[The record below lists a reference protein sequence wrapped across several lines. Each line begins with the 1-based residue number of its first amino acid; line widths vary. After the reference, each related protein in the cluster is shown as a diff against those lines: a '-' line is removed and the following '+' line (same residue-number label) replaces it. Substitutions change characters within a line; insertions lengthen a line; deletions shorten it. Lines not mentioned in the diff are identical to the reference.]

1 VNWRIYSNFID
12 EKVKDAKHNL
22 DYAEKKYKEAQVV
35 YTSVLREKENFENAL
50 EELIKEVGK
59 DEI

>member
-1 VNWRIYSNFID
+1 LNWRNYSNFID

-22 DYAEKKYKEAQVV
+22 EHAEKKRKEAQVV